1 MRQRDQLRLVSTSS
15 PSRISFQPETK
26 LSGGA
31 IDVERLW
38 AAFVAAQEKSKR
50 TVALADGIAA
60 GKAYRRFLEAF
71 TRPNTRGAA

>member
-31 IDVERLW
+31 IDVEHLW
-38 AAFVAAQEKSKR
+38 TEFVSAQERSKR
-50 TVALADGIAA
+50 TLAVSDGIAA